1 MNLIET
7 KTNRLKCKDCERDEP
22 LEKFN
27 FNVYL
32 KNFKTSKK
40 QFLA

>member
-1 MNLIET
+1 MRRWKVLQS
-7 KTNRLKCKDCERDEP
+7 LEP